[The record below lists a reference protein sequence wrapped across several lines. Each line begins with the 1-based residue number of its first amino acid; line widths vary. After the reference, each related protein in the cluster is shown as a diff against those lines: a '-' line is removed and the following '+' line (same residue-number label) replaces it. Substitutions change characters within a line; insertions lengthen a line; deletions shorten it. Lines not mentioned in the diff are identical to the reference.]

1 MIIVSSLNSKIIKTM
16 WSWCVIDVRPHTKKT
31 APYHLVSNW
40 YQPKHED
47 GIGGED
53 AAVPEEK
60 DTTDGGLSVHPVAAV
75 LREEHQLQFVTAGV
89 RIHLRTTS
97 SVIFHRLSDA
107 TISDSHNASYVIH
120 CMHCV
125 YLWKIYINALESILD
140 SIFVY

>member
-1 MIIVSSLNSKIIKTM
+1 MTWKGGTTNETQAWPHEELSLFITSSAT
-16 WSWCVIDVRPHTKKT
+16 D
-31 APYHLVSNW
+31 
-40 YQPKHED
+40 ED
-47 GIGGED
+47 GIEGED

-60 DTTDGGLSVHPVAAV
+60 DTTDGGLSVHPLAAV

-125 YLWKIYINALESILD
+125 YL
-140 SIFVY
+140 